1 MGVGGEVVGTYYNIQ
16 HVERTYCT
24 LVRVADCTVIV
35 DNCRH
40 NYVQGKD
47 NNSEKIYLKIIK
59 LQLQR

>member
-16 HVERTYCT
+16 HVERTDCT
-24 LVRVADCTVIV
+24 LVSDADCTISV
-35 DNCRH
+35 DNCH